1 MEKTK
6 PVPQRSLDC
15 NRKALEKVVGAVEE
29 KELLDTLKSVAKL
42 RVRRLVVEVSW
53 KTWVLC

>member
-1 MEKTK
+1 MG
-6 PVPQRSLDC
+6 C

-42 RVRRLVVEVSW
+42 RVRKAGCSKCLSSF
-53 KTWVLC
+53 K